1 MAYSSSGRS
10 PKNTYFRQLPNLDYP
25 SLANDRTSAYDYDQ
39 VKNIFKRAVLR
50 EDVVNSYFQFNQYL
64 IEGDDRP
71 DNVASKVYGDPN
83 LDWVVLTTNNVI
95 NVRDQWP
102 MSQNDLQNYLTNKYT
117 TAELS
122 YVHHYETLKIVD
134 SSQKLIQPKG
144 ITVEEGHSI
153 TFIDRGVSKTE
164 SKIEAITYLQHEI
177 NLNDQKTEINDL
189 QKQYVEIYLRDM
201 TNIMS
206 YKRSYLF
213 VNKNLKKTENPRL
226 ISP

>member
-25 SLANDRTSAYDYDQ
+25 SLANDRTSAYDYNQ

-64 IEGDDRP
+64 IQGDDRP
-71 DNVASKVYGDPN
+71 DNVASKVYGDAN

-95 NVRDQWP
+95 NVRDEWP

-134 SSQKLIQPKG
+134 SSQRLIQPKG

-153 TFIDRGVSKTE
+153 TFIDSGVSKTE
-164 SKIEAITYLQHEI
+164 SKIEAITNLQHEI
-177 NLNDQKTEINDL
+177 NLNDQKREINVL

-201 TNIMS
+201 SNIMS
-206 YKRSYLF
+206 YKPSKQF
-213 VNKNLKKTENPRL
+213 VSKNLKKTENPRL

>member
-1 MAYSSSGRS
+1 MTYSSSGRS

-25 SLANDRTSAYDYDQ
+25 SLANDRTSAYDYNQ

-50 EDVVNSYFQFNQYL
+50 EDVIDSYFQFEQYL

-71 DNVASKVYGDPN
+71 DNVASKLYDDPN

-95 NVRDQWP
+95 NVRDEWP

-177 NLNDQKTEINDL
+177 NLNDKKREINVL
-189 QKQYVEIYLRDM
+189 QKQFVELYLRDI

-206 YKRSYLF
+206 YKPSKQF
-213 VNKNLKKTENPRL
+213 ISKNLKKTENPRL

>member
-25 SLANDRTSAYDYDQ
+25 SLANDRTSAYDYNQ

-71 DNVASKVYGDPN
+71 DNVASKVYGDAN

-153 TFIDRGVSKTE
+153 TFIDSGVSKTE

-177 NLNDQKTEINDL
+177 NLNDRKREINVL
-189 QKQYVEIYLRDM
+189 QKEYAEIYLRDM
-201 TNIMS
+201 INIMS
-206 YKRSYLF
+206 YKPSKQF
-213 VNKNLKKTENPRL
+213 VSKNLKKTENPRL

>member
-25 SLANDRTSAYDYDQ
+25 SLANDRTSAYDYNQ

-50 EDVVNSYFQFNQYL
+50 EDVINSYFQFNQYL

-71 DNVASKVYGDPN
+71 DNVASKVYGDAN

-95 NVRDQWP
+95 NVRDEWP

-122 YVHHYETLKIVD
+122 YVHHYETLKIID
-134 SSQKLIQPKG
+134 ADEKLIQPKG

-153 TFIDRGVSKTE
+153 TFVDRGVSRTE

-177 NLNDQKTEINDL
+177 NLNDKKREINVL
-189 QKQYVEIYLRDM
+189 QPRYVELYLRDM
-201 TNIMS
+201 ADIMS
-206 YKRSYLF
+206 YKPSKQF
-213 VNKNLKKTENPRL
+213 ISKKLKKTENPRL

>member
-25 SLANDRTSAYDYDQ
+25 SLANDRTSAYDYNQ

-50 EDVVNSYFQFNQYL
+50 EDVINSYFQFNQYL

-71 DNVASKVYGDPN
+71 DNVASKVYGDAN

-95 NVRDQWP
+95 NVRDEWP

-122 YVHHYETLKIVD
+122 YVHHYETLKIID
-134 SSQKLIQPKG
+134 ADEKLIQPKG

-153 TFIDRGVSKTE
+153 TFVDRGVSRTE

-177 NLNDQKTEINDL
+177 NLNDKKREINVL
-189 QKQYVEIYLRDM
+189 QPRYVELYLRDM
-201 TNIMS
+201 ADIMS
-206 YKRSYLF
+206 YKPSNQF
-213 VNKNLKKTENPRL
+213 ISKNLKKTENPRL

>member
-1 MAYSSSGRS
+1 MTYSTSGRS

-25 SLANDRTSAYDYDQ
+25 SLANDRTSAYDYNQ

-50 EDVVNSYFQFNQYL
+50 EDVINSYFQFNQYL

-71 DNVASKVYGDPN
+71 DNVASKVYGDAN

-95 NVRDQWP
+95 KVRDEWP

-164 SKIEAITYLQHEI
+164 SKIESITYLQHEI
-177 NLNDQKTEINDL
+177 NLNDKKREINVL
-189 QKQYVEIYLRDM
+189 QPRYVELYLRDM
-201 TNIMS
+201 ADIMS
-206 YKRSYLF
+206 YKPSKQF
-213 VNKNLKKTENPRL
+213 ISKKLKKTENPRL

>member
-1 MAYSSSGRS
+1 MTYSSSGRS

-25 SLANDRTSAYDYDQ
+25 SLANDRTSAYDYNQ

-50 EDVVNSYFQFNQYL
+50 EDVIDSYFQFEQYL

-71 DNVASKVYGDPN
+71 DNVASKLYDDPN

-95 NVRDQWP
+95 NVRDEWP

-177 NLNDQKTEINDL
+177 NLNDKKREINVL
-189 QKQYVEIYLRDM
+189 QPRYVELYLRDM

-206 YKRSYLF
+206 YKPSKQF
-213 VNKNLKKTENPRL
+213 INKNLKKTENPRL

>member
-50 EDVVNSYFQFNQYL
+50 EDVINSYFQFNQYL

-71 DNVASKVYGDPN
+71 DNVASKVYGDAN

-95 NVRDQWP
+95 NVRDEWP

-153 TFIDRGVSKTE
+153 TFIDSGVSKTE

-177 NLNDQKTEINDL
+177 NLNDQKREINVL

-206 YKRSYLF
+206 YKPSKQF
-213 VNKNLKKTENPRL
+213 VKKNLKKTSNPRL

>member
-25 SLANDRTSAYDYDQ
+25 SLANDRTSAYDYNQ

-50 EDVVNSYFQFNQYL
+50 EDVVNSYFQFDQYL
-64 IEGDDRP
+64 NEGDDRP
-71 DNVASKVYGDPN
+71 DNVASKVYGDAN

-95 NVRDQWP
+95 NVRDEWP

-122 YVHHYETLKIVD
+122 YVHHYETLKIID
-134 SSQKLIQPKG
+134 ADEKLIQPKG

-153 TFIDRGVSKTE
+153 TFVDRGVSRTE

-177 NLNDQKTEINDL
+177 NLNDKKREINVL
-189 QKQYVEIYLRDM
+189 QPRYVELYLRDM
-201 TNIMS
+201 ADIMS
-206 YKRSYLF
+206 YKPSKQF
-213 VNKNLKKTENPRL
+213 VSKNLKKTENPRL

>member
-1 MAYSSSGRS
+1 MTYSSSGRS

-50 EDVVNSYFQFNQYL
+50 EDVMTSYFQFNQYL

-71 DNVASKVYGDPN
+71 DNVASKVYGDAN

-95 NVRDQWP
+95 NVRDEWP

-164 SKIEAITYLQHEI
+164 SKIESITYLQHEI
-177 NLNDQKTEINDL
+177 NLNDKKREINVL
-189 QKQYVEIYLRDM
+189 QPRYVELYLRDM
-201 TNIMS
+201 ADIMQ
-206 YKRSYLF
+206 YKPSKQF
-213 VNKNLKKTENPRL
+213 ISKNLKKTENPRL

>member
-1 MAYSSSGRS
+1 MTYSSSGRS

-25 SLANDRTSAYDYDQ
+25 SLANDRTSAYDYNQ

-50 EDVVNSYFQFNQYL
+50 EDVMTSYFQFNQYL

-71 DNVASKVYGDPN
+71 DNVASKVYGDAN

-95 NVRDQWP
+95 NVRDEWP

-164 SKIEAITYLQHEI
+164 SKIESITYLQHEI
-177 NLNDQKTEINDL
+177 NLNDKKREINVL
-189 QKQYVEIYLRDM
+189 QPRYVELYLRDM
-201 TNIMS
+201 ADIMQ
-206 YKRSYLF
+206 YKPSKQF
-213 VNKNLKKTENPRL
+213 ISKNLKKTENPRL

>member
-1 MAYSSSGRS
+1 MTYSSSGRS

-25 SLANDRTSAYDYDQ
+25 SLANDRTSAYDYNQ

-50 EDVVNSYFQFNQYL
+50 EDVINSYFQFNQYL

-71 DNVASKVYGDPN
+71 DNVASKVYGDAN

-95 NVRDQWP
+95 NVRDEWP

-164 SKIEAITYLQHEI
+164 SKIEAITYLQYEI
-177 NLNDQKTEINDL
+177 NLNDKKREINVL
-189 QKQYVEIYLRDM
+189 QPRYVELYLRDM
-201 TNIMS
+201 ADIMS
-206 YKRSYLF
+206 YKPSKQF
-213 VNKNLKKTENPRL
+213 ISKNLKKTENPRL

>member
-1 MAYSSSGRS
+1 MTYSSSGRS

-25 SLANDRTSAYDYDQ
+25 SLANDRTSAYDYNQ

-50 EDVVNSYFQFNQYL
+50 EDVINSYFQFNQYL

-71 DNVASKVYGDPN
+71 DNVASKVYGDSN

-95 NVRDQWP
+95 NVRDEWP

-122 YVHHYETLKIVD
+122 YVHHYETLKIID
-134 SSQKLIQPKG
+134 ADEKLIQPKG

-153 TFIDRGVSKTE
+153 TFVDRGVSRTE
-164 SKIEAITYLQHEI
+164 SKIEAITYLQYEI
-177 NLNDQKTEINDL
+177 NLNDKKREINVL
-189 QKQYVEIYLRDM
+189 QPRYVELYLRDM
-201 TNIMS
+201 ADIMS
-206 YKRSYLF
+206 YKPSKQF
-213 VNKNLKKTENPRL
+213 ISKKLKKTENPRL

>member
-50 EDVVNSYFQFNQYL
+50 EDVINSYFQFNQYL

-71 DNVASKVYGDPN
+71 DNVASKVYGDAN

-95 NVRDQWP
+95 NVRDEWP

-122 YVHHYETLKIVD
+122 YVHHYETLKIID
-134 SSQKLIQPKG
+134 ADEKLIQPKG

-153 TFIDRGVSKTE
+153 TFVDRGVSRTE
-164 SKIEAITYLQHEI
+164 SKIEAITYLQYEI
-177 NLNDQKTEINDL
+177 NLNDKKREINVL
-189 QKQYVEIYLRDM
+189 QPRYVELYLRDM
-201 TNIMS
+201 ADIMS
-206 YKRSYLF
+206 YKPSNQF
-213 VNKNLKKTENPRL
+213 ISKNLKKTENPRL

>member
-50 EDVVNSYFQFNQYL
+50 EDVINSYFQFDQYL

-71 DNVASKVYGDPN
+71 DNVASKVYGDAN

-95 NVRDQWP
+95 NVRDEWP

-153 TFIDRGVSKTE
+153 TFIDSGVSKTE

-177 NLNDQKTEINDL
+177 NLNDQKREINVL
-189 QKQYVEIYLRDM
+189 QKEYVEIYLRDM
-201 TNIMS
+201 ANIMS
-206 YKRSYLF
+206 YKPSKQF

>member
-1 MAYSSSGRS
+1 MTYSSSGRS

-25 SLANDRTSAYDYDQ
+25 SLANDRTSAYDYNQ

-50 EDVVNSYFQFNQYL
+50 EDVINSYFQFNQYL

-71 DNVASKVYGDPN
+71 DSVASKVYGDAN
-83 LDWVVLTTNNVI
+83 LDWVVLTTNNII
-95 NVRDQWP
+95 NVRDEWP

-122 YVHHYETLKIVD
+122 YIHHYETLKIID
-134 SSQKLIQPKG
+134 ADEKLIQPKG

-153 TFIDRGVSKTE
+153 TFVDRGVSKTE

-177 NLNDQKTEINDL
+177 NLNDQKREINVL

-201 TNIMS
+201 ANIMS
-206 YKRSYLF
+206 YKPSKQF
-213 VNKNLKKTENPRL
+213 VSKNLKKTENPRL

>member
-1 MAYSSSGRS
+1 MTYSSSGRS

-25 SLANDRTSAYDYDQ
+25 SLANDRTSAYDYNQ

-50 EDVVNSYFQFNQYL
+50 EDVINSYFQFNQYL

-71 DNVASKVYGDPN
+71 DNVASKVYGDAN

-95 NVRDQWP
+95 NVRDEWP

-164 SKIEAITYLQHEI
+164 SKIEAITYLQYEI
-177 NLNDQKTEINDL
+177 NLNDKKREINVL
-189 QKQYVEIYLRDM
+189 QPRYVELYLRDM
-201 TNIMS
+201 SDIMS
-206 YKRSYLF
+206 YKPSKQF
-213 VNKNLKKTENPRL
+213 ISKNLKKTENPRL

>member
-1 MAYSSSGRS
+1 MTYSSSGRS

-25 SLANDRTSAYDYDQ
+25 SLANDRTSAYDYNQ

-50 EDVVNSYFQFNQYL
+50 EDVINSYFQFNQYL

-71 DNVASKVYGDPN
+71 DNVASKVYGDAN

-95 NVRDQWP
+95 NVRDEWP

-122 YVHHYETLKIVD
+122 YVHHYETLKIID
-134 SSQKLIQPKG
+134 ADEKLIQPKG

-153 TFIDRGVSKTE
+153 TFVDRGVSRTE
-164 SKIEAITYLQHEI
+164 SKIEAITYLQYEI
-177 NLNDQKTEINDL
+177 NLNDKKREINVL
-189 QKQYVEIYLRDM
+189 QPRYVELYLRDM
-201 TNIMS
+201 ADIMS
-206 YKRSYLF
+206 YKPSNQF
-213 VNKNLKKTENPRL
+213 ISKNLKKTENPRL

>member
-25 SLANDRTSAYDYDQ
+25 SLANDRTSAYDYNQ

-50 EDVVNSYFQFNQYL
+50 EDIIDSYFQFEQYL

-71 DNVASKVYGDPN
+71 DNVASKVYGDAN

-95 NVRDQWP
+95 NVRDEWP

-164 SKIEAITYLQHEI
+164 SKIESITYLQHEI
-177 NLNDQKTEINDL
+177 NLNDKKREINVL
-189 QKQYVEIYLRDM
+189 QPRYVELYLRDM
-201 TNIMS
+201 ADIMQ
-206 YKRSYLF
+206 YKPSKQF
-213 VNKNLKKTENPRL
+213 ISKNLKKTENPRL

>member
-1 MAYSSSGRS
+1 MTYSSSGRS

-25 SLANDRTSAYDYDQ
+25 SLANDRTSAYDYNQ

-50 EDVVNSYFQFNQYL
+50 EDVIDSYFQFEQYL

-71 DNVASKVYGDPN
+71 DNVATELYNDPN
-83 LDWVVLTTNNVI
+83 LDWVVLTTNNII
-95 NVRDQWP
+95 NVRDEWP

-117 TAELS
+117 SAELS

-134 SSQKLIQPKG
+134 SYQRLIQPKG

-153 TFIDRGVSKTE
+153 TYVDRGVSKTE
-164 SKIEAITYLQHEI
+164 SKIEAITYLQYEL
-177 NLNDQKTEINDL
+177 NLNDKKREINVL
-189 QKQYVEIYLRDM
+189 QKQFVELYLRDM

-206 YKRSYLF
+206 YKPSNQF
-213 VNKNLKKTENPRL
+213 INKNLKKTENPRL

>member
-50 EDVVNSYFQFNQYL
+50 EDVINSYFQFNQYL

-71 DNVASKVYGDPN
+71 DNVASKVYGDAN

-95 NVRDQWP
+95 NVRDEWP

-164 SKIEAITYLQHEI
+164 SKVEAITYLQHEI
-177 NLNDQKTEINDL
+177 NLNDQKREINVL

-206 YKRSYLF
+206 YKPSKQF

>member
-71 DNVASKVYGDPN
+71 DNVASKVYGDSN

-95 NVRDQWP
+95 NVRDEWP

-164 SKIEAITYLQHEI
+164 SKVEAITYLQHEI
-177 NLNDQKTEINDL
+177 NLNDKKREINVL
-189 QKQYVEIYLRDM
+189 QKEYVEIYLRDM

-206 YKRSYLF
+206 YKPSKQF

>member
-1 MAYSSSGRS
+1 MS
-10 PKNTYFRQLPNLDYP
+10 NYFNLLPDFEYVSRLPDAKISDY
-25 SLANDRTSAYDYDQ
+25 AK
-39 VKNIFKRAVLR
+39 VKNLFKRVNLR
-50 EDVVNSYFQFNQYL
+50 EDIYSNLMYFTKYS

-71 DNVASKVYGDPN
+71 DNVAHRIYADST
-83 LDWVVLTTNNVI
+83 LDWLILLSNNI
-95 NVRDQWP
+95 THIPTEWP

-117 TAELS
+117 TSELS

-164 SKIEAITYLQHEI
+164 SKVEAITYLQHEI
-177 NLNDQKTEINDL
+177 DLNDQKREINVL

-206 YKRSYLF
+206 YKPSKQF
-213 VNKNLKKTENPRL
+213 VSKNLKKTENPRL

>member
-25 SLANDRTSAYDYDQ
+25 SLANDRTSAYDYNQ

-50 EDVVNSYFQFNQYL
+50 EDVINSYFQFNQYL

-71 DNVASKVYGDPN
+71 DNVASKVYGDAN

-95 NVRDQWP
+95 NVRDEWP

-164 SKIEAITYLQHEI
+164 SKIEAITYLQYEI
-177 NLNDQKTEINDL
+177 NLNDKKREINVL
-189 QKQYVEIYLRDM
+189 QPRYVELYLRDM
-201 TNIMS
+201 SDIMS
-206 YKRSYLF
+206 YKPSKQF
-213 VNKNLKKTENPRL
+213 ISKNLKKTENPRL